1 MKNTLILVAGGLLLV
16 VGFYAFNS
24 FIYNEKQASQPIDN
38 NTNISYRD
46 IEYTIDGG
54 PTIIGNQLQYFGN
67 ELVTDIND
75 DGWDDV
81 VFLVTY
87 SPGGSGTFFYA
98 VAALKTA
105 GGFVGSEGYLLGDRI
120 SPQTIELS
128 QNPDHDNVIVVNY
141 ADRAA
146 DESMVTPP
154 SIGKSVY
161 LKLDTE
167 AMQWGSVEP
176 DFSGEADSGTAN

>member
-1 MKNTLILVAGGLLLV
+1 MKNTLILVAGVLLLV

-24 FIYNEKQASQPIDN
+24 FIYNEKQASQPIDT
-38 NTNISYRD
+38 NTNISYMD

-98 VAALKTA
+98 VAALKTP
-105 GGFVGSEGYLLGDRI
+105 GGYVGSDGYLLGDRI

-128 QNPDHDNVIVVNY
+128 QNPNHDNVIVVNY

-154 SIGKSVY
+154 SIGKSIY

-176 DFSGEADSGTAN
+176 DFSGDRN